1 VRRCA
6 SVCQDEEKMSH
17 TPSAQPETSHR
28 IRVLV
33 VDDHPVVR
41 HGLIAILRYEPDI
54 EVVGDAADGLEAVQ
68 LILEQRPDVVLLDLR
83 LPHLDGV
90 EVMRQV
96 RAQAAQVRFL
106 VLTTYDTD
114 EYIGPALAAGAQGYL
129 LKDALPDELAQGV
142 RAVMRGRAALEP
154 EVAARLLERMS
165 DGEREELSARELEV
179 LRLLVAGASNRQLA
193 QQLQLSENTIKTHI
207 SRIFGKLGVQ
217 SRAEAVAVALQRG
230 LVPLNRL

>member
-1 VRRCA
+1 
-6 SVCQDEEKMSH
+6 VCQDEEKMSH

>member
-1 VRRCA
+1 
-6 SVCQDEEKMSH
+6 M
-17 TPSAQPETSHR
+17 

-54 EVVGDAADGLEAVQ
+54 EVVGDAADGEEAVQ
-68 LILEQRPDVVLLDLR
+68 LILVRRPDVVLLDLR
-83 LPHLDGV
+83 LPKLSGI

-96 RAQAAQVRFL
+96 RPQIPQVRFL

-129 LKDALPDELAQGV
+129 LKDALPDELARGV
-142 RAVMRGRAALEP
+142 RAVMRGAAALEP
-154 EVAARLLERMS
+154 EVAARLLERMAE
-165 DGEREELSARELEV
+165 GERGDELSVRELEV
-179 LRLLVAGASNRQLA
+179 LRLLVAGASNKALAVQLG
-193 QQLQLSENTIKTHI
+193 LSENTVKTHI
-207 SRIFGKLGVQ
+207 SRIFAKLGVQ

-230 LVPLNRL
+230 LVSINRL